1 MRERF
6 NFVGSGLTPKEET
19 TAALSLANARRRENI
34 FHAAKLR
41 KTLEEESAIALADDF
56 LKRDFA
62 DLDIPEIP
70 ELRADRFHVMSDEW
84 FEKNKEKGTR
94 GSFHPFKDNVVLSR
108 GRAGTPVQLYKTIFH
123 EAVHSVSR
131 IVHRVDTE
139 KKVIDEY
146 RVGYSITNTFRDDDV
161 HTHFAAFNE
170 GVVEMIVE
178 EMFRENGSKIQQ
190 ALPVS
195 DRDLAGVKFAYV
207 PFRLVV
213 KAICRGLA
221 GVSGAHP
228 IDVWKKIK
236 RGQFTGEMMHLRD
249 IEHVYGRGALRVL
262 DALQLDPDAII
273 EEKDEVT
280 KSKNEQV
287 FQFFE
292 SYSLAEGEREAV
304 RGKLAH
310 DILGEEDFEKYCV

>member
-19 TAALSLANARRRENI
+19 TAALSLANAQRRENT
-34 FHAAKLR
+34 FHTSELR
-41 KTLEEESAIALADDF
+41 KTTEEESAIALADYL
-56 LKRDFA
+56 LKRNFA
-62 DLDIPEIP
+62 YLDIPEIP
-70 ELRADRFHVMSDEW
+70 ELRVDRFHVMSDEW
-84 FEKNKEKGTR
+84 FEKNKGKGTK
-94 GSFHPFKDNVVLSR
+94 GSFHAFKDKVVLSR
-108 GRAGTPVQLYKTIFH
+108 GRAETPVQLYKTIFH

-139 KKVIDEY
+139 KKAIDEY

-178 EMFRENGSKIQQ
+178 EMFHENGSKIQQ
-190 ALPVS
+190 TLSVS
-195 DRDLAGVKFAYV
+195 DRDFEGVKFAYV

-221 GVSGAHP
+221 DVSGAHP
-228 IDVWKKIK
+228 IDIWKKIE

-249 IEHVYGRGALRVL
+249 IEYAYGKGALRIL

-280 KSKNEQV
+280 KTKNEQI

-292 SYSLAEGEREAV
+292 SYTLAESERETV
-304 RGKLAH
+304 RSQLARN
-310 DILGEEDFEKYCV
+310 ILGEEDFEKYCV